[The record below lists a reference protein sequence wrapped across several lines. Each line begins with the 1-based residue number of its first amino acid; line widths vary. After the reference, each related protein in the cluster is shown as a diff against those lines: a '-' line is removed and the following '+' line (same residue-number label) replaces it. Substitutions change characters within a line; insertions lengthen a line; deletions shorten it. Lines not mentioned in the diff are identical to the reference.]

1 MFSRVVSSPVM
12 TAVRMRQPSQVVA
25 SSCTIITSSSW
36 LVDLHEALP
45 SQHQNHH
52 LKQQQQ
58 QIRSVHSER
67 QVKRL
72 FKNHPARQRVEQRKG
87 VDRTPIPLDPPTF
100 PPIANPQFLPNGWS
114 ALPDPADLG
123 LEELPKYPFH
133 VARTG
138 NKPNGAVGFLPVYS
152 DFRLNGYKVT
162 TRVKKISGD
171 RDLFLQELRA
181 TLQLPEPKNK
191 NPRYDPIRI
200 RAGGTIEIKGNHVR
214 EVKKW
219 LAGLGF

>member
-1 MFSRVVSSPVM
+1 MM
-12 TAVRMRQPSQVVA
+12 TAVRMRQPSQVVTSAA
-25 SSCTIITSSSW
+25 STRTIITSSSW
-36 LVDLHEALP
+36 LVDLQEALP
-45 SQHQNHH
+45 SQQSPQTPQ
-52 LKQQQQ
+52 KQ

-72 FKNHPARQRVEQRKG
+72 FKNHPARQRAEQRKG
-87 VDRTPIPLDPPTF
+87 VDRTPPPLDPPTF

-114 ALPDPADLG
+114 PLPDPAALG
-123 LEELPKYPFH
+123 LDELPKYPFH

-162 TRVKKISGD
+162 TRIKKISGD
-171 RDLFLQELRA
+171 RDLFIKELRA

-191 NPRYDPIRI
+191 NPRYDAIRI

-214 EVKKW
+214 SVKKW